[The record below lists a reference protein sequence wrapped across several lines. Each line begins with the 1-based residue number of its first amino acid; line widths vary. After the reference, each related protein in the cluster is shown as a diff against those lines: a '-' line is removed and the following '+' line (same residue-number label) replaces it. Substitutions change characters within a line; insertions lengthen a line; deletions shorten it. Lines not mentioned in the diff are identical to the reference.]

1 MNEEGLHERVARLEV
16 RMDLLTVQQ
25 RDQQAMREQEFTR
38 MQHRESEEDKAKE
51 AKREAFSRRLT
62 VIGTAVLL
70 AALCLIAMA
79 IVLRYRLE
87 ALRHAQPAKAAAGV
101 EGARAPVAGPSA
113 SPGSPPAPLS
123 PNVSVPAPVE
133 APGAKQAL
141 DNYVDH
147 AARKSSGGNSYSIT
161 FSGIKEVVEA
171 LKKTTQLT
179 AEKAASLIDELGK
192 SAISTTGEI
201 IKETAKAI
209 IARELGP
216 ESESEA
222 KPKVTAGGP
231 TQQVLVNVYGNDKQ
245 VTVSRPTSAPPPPA
259 KPKPAPEPKPKPKPS
274 CPALSPVAEPASC
287 PTVQPHA
294 LDLSK

>member
-1 MNEEGLHERVARLEV
+1 MNEEGLHERIARLEA
-16 RMDLLTVQQ
+16 RMDVLVEQQ
-25 RDQQAMREQEFTR
+25 RSQQETREQEFAR

-51 AKREAFSRRLT
+51 AKREAFSRRLAS
-62 VIGTAVLL
+62 IGTAALL
-70 AALCLIAMA
+70 AALFLIAMA

-87 ALRHAQPAKAAAGV
+87 ALRYAQAVKAVAGV
-101 EGARAPVAGPSA
+101 EGARAPAAAPLA
-113 SPGSPPAPLS
+113 SPGSPPSPLS

-161 FSGIKEVVEA
+161 LSGIKEVVDA

-179 AEKAASLIDELGK
+179 AEKAASLMEELGK
-192 SAISTTGEI
+192 SAISATGEI

-216 ESESEA
+216 EPESEA

-231 TQQVLVNVYGNDKQ
+231 TQQVLVNVYGSDKQ
-245 VTVSRPTSAPPPPA
+245 VTVSRPTSAPPRPA
-259 KPKPAPEPKPKPKPS
+259 KPKPAPKPKPKAKPS
-274 CPALSPVAEPASC
+274 CPAPSPVAEPASC